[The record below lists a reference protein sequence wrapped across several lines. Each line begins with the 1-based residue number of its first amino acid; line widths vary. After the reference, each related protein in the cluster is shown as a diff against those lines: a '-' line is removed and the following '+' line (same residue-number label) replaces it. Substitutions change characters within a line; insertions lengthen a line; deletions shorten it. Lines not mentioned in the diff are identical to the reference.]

1 MAGGGLDSAS
11 MSEQASQTPSI
22 KLPKVLFGINALV
35 AWCAVLLS
43 FTLNASGYY
52 PPDTST
58 PTLFGDNPVGI
69 DGLVGRLLDWITYF
83 TLLSNVIVAIVMT
96 LLFLRPGRDSKLM
109 RVLRLDTLLMI
120 IITGVIYNLLL
131 GPGVSHQGWDF
142 FSNGL
147 QHVITPILT
156 VLVWLI
162 VGPRRWIN
170 LKVIALSLIIPIL
183 WAVFALVRGAI
194 IGAYPYSFLDV
205 ATKGLT
211 SVLAFIGVIMV
222 VAIIL
227 ALVLMGIDAVISAWT
242 RRAKRS

>member
-11 MSEQASQTPSI
+11 MTPLGSQTPSN
-22 KLPKVLFGINALV
+22 KLPKALFGINALV
-35 AWCAVLLS
+35 AWCGVLLS
-43 FTLNASGYY
+43 FILYASGYY
-52 PPDTST
+52 PPDTSN
-58 PTLFGDNPVGI
+58 PTLLGNNPVGI

-83 TLLSNVIVAIVMT
+83 TILSNIIVAIVMT
-96 LLFLRPGRDSKLM
+96 LLFLRPSRDSKLM

-131 GPGVSHQGWDF
+131 GPGVSHEGWDF

-147 QHVITPILT
+147 QHVFTPILT

-170 LKVIALSLIIPIL
+170 IKVIALSLIIPIL
-183 WAVFALVRGAI
+183 WAVFALVRGAV

-205 ATKGLT
+205 ATKGLS
-211 SVLAFIGVIMV
+211 SVLAFIGVIMII
-222 VAIIL
+222 ALIL
-227 ALVLMGIDAVISAWT
+227 ALVLMGIDAAISALS

>member
-1 MAGGGLDSAS
+1 MAGGGLDSVLMTNPVS
-11 MSEQASQTPSI
+11 HTQSI

-35 AWCAVLLS
+35 AWCGVLLS
-43 FTLNASGYY
+43 FTLYASGYY
-52 PPDTST
+52 PPDTSN
-58 PTLFGDNPVGI
+58 PTLLGNNPAGI

-83 TLLSNVIVAIVMT
+83 TILSNLIVAIVLT
-96 LLFLRPGRDSKLM
+96 LLFLRPGRDSKIM

-131 GPGVSHQGWDF
+131 GPGVSHEGWDF

-183 WAVFALVRGAI
+183 WAAFALVRGAV

-222 VAIIL
+222 AAIIL
-227 ALVLMGIDAVISAWT
+227 ALVLMGIDAAISSLS

>member
-1 MAGGGLDSAS
+1 MAGGGLDSVS
-11 MSEQASQTPSI
+11 MSKSASQTPSI
-22 KLPKVLFGINALV
+22 TLPKVLFGINALV
-35 AWCAVLLS
+35 AWCGVLLS

-83 TLLSNVIVAIVMT
+83 TILSNVIVAIVMT
-96 LLFLRPGRDSKLM
+96 LLFLRPDRDSKLM